1 MTNFFKNNKW
11 LFIIFF
17 ACLILGILTFFT
29 FINESF
35 IEFSLFNLQTLLII
49 DLILVALF
57 FAIIL
62 NEIFKLIKKAR
73 AKKVGTKANLRY
85 ILQKIY
91 SNLSN

>member
-1 MTNFFKNNKW
+1 MKKAKIYIPTKTAMQSGLGKNNKW

-73 AKKVGTKANLRY
+73 AKKVGT
-85 ILQKIY
+85 
-91 SNLSN
+91 